1 MDNTDYTQMSDEE
14 VQRDLDL
21 LRTDDLTRCDIV
33 ADYTFKGDGS
43 TGLSTIANSL
53 VDFIRRTIGDPGA
66 DVRVKG
72 GEKDGVPVYMTSI
85 TSASVDKRTAYDALK
100 NADSEQFPL
109 INLAISQDNVYEEN
123 VEQ

>member
-33 ADYTFKGDGS
+33 ADYMFKGDGS
-43 TGLSTIANSL
+43 TGLSTIVNSL
-53 VDFIRRTIGDPGA
+53 VDFIKRTIGDPGA

-72 GEKDGVPVYMTSI
+72 GEKGGVPVYMTSI

-109 INLAISQDNVYEEN
+109 INISISQDNVYEED
-123 VEQ
+123 VE

>member
-33 ADYTFKGDGS
+33 ADYMFKGDGN
-43 TGLSTIANSL
+43 TGLSTIVNSL
-53 VDFIRRTIGDPGA
+53 VDFIKRTIGDPGA

-109 INLAISQDNVYEEN
+109 INISISQDNVYEED
-123 VEQ
+123 VE